1 MNMQNKT
8 VKKIFMTL
16 LLAAGLSITAD
27 TSMAATFDLRADK
40 VTIAMPDGT
49 VIPAWGFAD
58 DVAGAGTGTVMVP
71 GPQLTVPPGDT
82 ILTINLTNNLP
93 VPVSMNIPGQPYP
106 TGAAPT
112 YVNDGKGNRVMSFAN
127 QVAANGGTATITYTN
142 IRPGTFLY
150 ESGTNPAMEIPMGLY
165 GALVVRPTTTGQAY
179 EFNPPYNVDSTYA
192 GEAVILLSEIDPRF
206 NAYVDVNSTTIDA
219 VNKINYSINY
229 APTYFLINGQAYPRT
244 TDISSPVGQ
253 RTLLRLLNASARNTM
268 PTFQGS
274 AITVIA
280 EDGYLLNYPRHE
292 FAPSLTA
299 GKTLDIISAP
309 TTTGYRAFYDRRLGM
324 SNAGVYP
331 GGMLTFTG
339 DLNCSPLKG
348 DVNGDGKITAVD
360 ALTVLRA
367 FVAGTTNTLPV
378 NAYGPVADVGPIDLT
393 SGLPCGNNGVI
404 DLDDVLKLLQKATGF
419 NPY

>member
-1 MNMQNKT
+1 M
-8 VKKIFMTL
+8 KIYNVRVVCLTF
-16 LLAAGLSITAD
+16 LLAACLTALAD
-27 TSMAATFDLRADK
+27 VSSAATYTLRADR
-40 VTIAMPDGT
+40 VNLTMPDG
-49 VIPAWGFAD
+49 VVVPAWGFAD
-58 DVAGAGTGTVMVP
+58 DVAGSGTGTVMVP
-71 GPQLTVPPGDT
+71 GPQLIVPPGDT

-106 TGAAPT
+106 SGAAPT
-112 YVNDGKGNRVMSFAN
+112 YVNDGKGNRVMSFVN
-127 QVAANGGTATITYTN
+127 QVAANGGSATITYTN

-179 EFNPPYNVDSTYA
+179 ELNPPYNSDSTFA
-192 GEAVILLSEIDPRF
+192 NEAVVLLSEIDPRF
-206 NAYVDVNSTTIDA
+206 NDYVDVNGTTIDA
-219 VNKINYSINY
+219 VNTINYSLSY
-229 APTYFLINGQAYPRT
+229 APMYFLINGKAYPQT
-244 TDISSPVGQ
+244 ADLSSPVGQ

-268 PTFQGS
+268 PTLQGN

-299 GKTLDIISAP
+299 GKTLDVITAP

-324 SNAGVYP
+324 SNAGAYP
-331 GGMLTFTG
+331 GGMLTFMG

-348 DVNGDGKITAVD
+348 DVNGDGKITATDV
-360 ALTVLRA
+360 LTVLRS
-367 FVAGTTNTLPV
+367 FVAGTTGSLPV
-378 NAYGPVADVGPIDLT
+378 NAYGPVADVSLEPV
-393 SGLPCGNNGVI
+393 SGLPCGNGVI
-404 DLDDVLKLLQKATGF
+404 DLDDVLKLLQKATGI